1 MEVASPLSF
10 APTAGNKRSL
20 AYSPQML
27 KTPNRGS
34 IAEMDVA
41 DESMQHS
48 TKRRRFN
55 SDTSVESLSEHF
67 SSHSPFFAQSKQ
79 SIFASSTGTSH
90 HGVVTTELLVNVTV
104 TPLFQVHWVFFFF
117 VSIRM
122 FFHRRLPCSFFV
134 FGISHRYAMNVFT
147 HDLTCSFAQPPNQL
161 NVSER
166 MPLIV
171 RSSKI

>member
-20 AYSPQML
+20 AYSPQMI
-27 KTPNRGS
+27 KSPNRGS

-41 DESMQHS
+41 DDSMQHS
-48 TKRRRFN
+48 TKRRRFNSN

-90 HGVVTTELLVNVTV
+90 HGIVTTEFCCECHCDTHLPNSLG
-104 TPLFQVHWVFFFF
+104 VFFLRKA
-117 VSIRM
+117 SR
-122 FFHRRLPCSFFV
+122 CSFT
-134 FGISHRYAMNVFT
+134 A
-147 HDLTCSFAQPPNQL
+147 DLIAVLRLRN
-161 NVSER
+161 
-166 MPLIV
+166 
-171 RSSKI
+171 